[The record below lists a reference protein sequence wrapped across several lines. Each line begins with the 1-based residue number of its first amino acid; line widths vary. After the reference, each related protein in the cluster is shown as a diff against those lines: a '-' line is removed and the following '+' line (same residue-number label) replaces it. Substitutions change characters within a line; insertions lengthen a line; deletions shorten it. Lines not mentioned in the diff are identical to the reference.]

1 MITEEDLQKTNISLS
16 YSISPVQ
23 NIICDLSALIGDFC
37 EELIGSFY
45 TRVVSKKANVVITE
59 LLNNAIENIL
69 DKDSG
74 IILNV
79 KINEK
84 RLLIEVMNVV
94 NRTQYEK
101 VKAQVQKINSAN
113 NIRELLKETIH
124 QRRNKRLK
132 GGLGLIRVVAENKF
146 DISVDYKEPFLIV
159 ESQISLGGLN

>member
-94 NRTQYEK
+94 NRKQYEK

-113 NIRELLKETIH
+113 NIRELLKETIQ
-124 QRRNKRLK
+124 QRRGKRLK

-146 DISVDYKEPFLIV
+146 NISVDYKEPFLIV

>member
-79 KINEK
+79 KINED

-94 NRTQYEK
+94 NRKQYEK

-113 NIRELLKETIH
+113 NIRELLKETIQ
-124 QRRNKRLK
+124 QRRGKRLK

-146 DISVDYKEPFLIV
+146 NISVDYKEPFLIV

>member
-94 NRTQYEK
+94 NRKQYEK
-101 VKAQVQKINSAN
+101 VKAQVKKINSAN
-113 NIRELLKETIH
+113 NIRELLRETIQ
-124 QRRNKRLK
+124 QRRGKRLK
-132 GGLGLIRVVAENKF
+132 GGLGLIRLVAENKF

-159 ESQISLGGLN
+159 ESHISLGGLN

>member
-59 LLNNAIENIL
+59 LLNNAIENML

-79 KINEK
+79 KINED

-94 NRTQYEK
+94 NRKQYEK

-113 NIRELLKETIH
+113 NIRELLKETIQ

-146 DISVDYKEPFLIV
+146 NISVDYKEPLLIV
-159 ESQISLGGLN
+159 ESHISLGGLN

>member
-79 KINEK
+79 KINED

-94 NRTQYEK
+94 NRKQYEK
-101 VKAQVQKINSAN
+101 VKAQVKKINSAN
-113 NIRELLKETIH
+113 NIRELLRETIQ
-124 QRRNKRLK
+124 QRRGKRLK
-132 GGLGLIRVVAENKF
+132 GGLGLIRLVAENKF

-159 ESQISLGGLN
+159 ESHISLGGLN

>member
-59 LLNNAIENIL
+59 LLNNAIENML

-113 NIRELLKETIH
+113 NIRELLKETIQ
-124 QRRNKRLK
+124 QRRGKRLK